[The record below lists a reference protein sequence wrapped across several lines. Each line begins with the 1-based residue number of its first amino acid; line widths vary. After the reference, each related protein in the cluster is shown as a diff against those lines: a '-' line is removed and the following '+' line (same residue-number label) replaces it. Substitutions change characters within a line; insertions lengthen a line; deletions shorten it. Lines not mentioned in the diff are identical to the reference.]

1 MDDSILNSIKKLLG
15 IASDYDAFDADVVLF
30 INSALMAL
38 SQIGVGQIGFTISGT
53 DETWSDFLSS
63 RDDLEAAK
71 NYVYLSTRLVF
82 DPPSSG
88 SVIGSYEK
96 LKEELEWRLKVRS
109 ERAIDL
115 ADNLGG
121 TNL

>member
-15 IASDYDAFDADVVLF
+15 IASDYDAFDADVVLL

-63 RDDLEAAK
+63 RDDFEAAK

-82 DPPSSG
+82 DPPSNG

-109 ERAIDL
+109 ERAID
-115 ADNLGG
+115 
-121 TNL
+121 